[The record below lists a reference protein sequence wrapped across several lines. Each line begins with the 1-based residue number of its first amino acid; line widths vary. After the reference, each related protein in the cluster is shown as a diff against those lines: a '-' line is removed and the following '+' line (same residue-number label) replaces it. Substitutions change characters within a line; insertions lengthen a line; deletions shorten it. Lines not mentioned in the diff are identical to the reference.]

1 MSASDDRSSIFLTDT
16 PKQIKTKINKYAF
29 SGGQTSVEEHRK
41 LGGDCAVDI
50 AYQYLTFF
58 LEDDEELEETRKAYT
73 SGELLTG
80 ELKAKLIAILQQ
92 IVTEHQTRK
101 AEVTE
106 AVLDE
111 FMTPRPLQCKFT
123 TSK

>member
-16 PKQIKTKINKYAF
+16 QKQIKTKINKYAF

-41 LGGDCAVDI
+41 LGGDCDVDI

-58 LEDDEELEETRKAYT
+58 LEDDEELAEIKRTYT

-80 ELKAKLIAILQQ
+80 ELKAKLIAVLQQ
-92 IVTEHQTRK
+92 IVAEHQKRK
-101 AEVTE
+101 AEVTDS
-106 AVLDE
+106 VVDE
-111 FMTPRPLQCKFT
+111 FMTPRPLQFKFT
-123 TSK
+123 VNP